1 MTDASADIMLLMTVL
16 DGAVQP
22 SDAPGGV
29 SDAVLNVALCGWPR
43 GHHAAPAAAGQ
54 RQYQRADAV
63 AAAPA
68 SRQPRARRA
77 RRLPRLAGVRRS
89 S

>member
-29 SDAVLNVALCGWPR
+29 SEAVLNVALCGWPR
-43 GHHAAPAAAGQ
+43 GHLAAPAAACE
-54 RQYQRADAV
+54 RQYQMPSPPPRDSHALVARDGFRA
-63 AAAPA
+63 
-68 SRQPRARRA
+68 
-77 RRLPRLAGVRRS
+77 LAGGAKLE
-89 S
+89 